1 MIRLFLSL
9 LVLRVAIIYL
19 LNLFV
24 ELSTEE
30 GHRIKCTYSRAQV
43 CFDTPRIFLSLYKV
57 LLVSGAEGR
66 KFVYLLYIENQ
77 LLGICSTFWKTKCI
91 TQMLRPFRLWPRTEL
106 DQ

>member
-1 MIRLFLSL
+1 MIRLLLFLLVLFL

-57 LLVSGAEGR
+57 LLVSGAVNSFIFFTS
-66 KFVYLLYIENQ
+66 KI
-77 LLGICSTFWKTKCI
+77 SS
-91 TQMLRPFRLWPRTEL
+91 
-106 DQ
+106 